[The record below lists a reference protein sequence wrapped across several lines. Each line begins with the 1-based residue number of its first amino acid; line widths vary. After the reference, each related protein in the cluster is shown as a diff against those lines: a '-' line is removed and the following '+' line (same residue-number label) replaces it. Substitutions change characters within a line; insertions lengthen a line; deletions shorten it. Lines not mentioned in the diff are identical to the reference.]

1 MLDYRNREKWWKSNQ
16 ETLKIVS
23 YILGPRVGCFKERA
37 KTSAGEI
44 WILIIAVTD
53 LLLVSQLMKNYTHTF
68 IAHESQLEMIAI
80 SLLGDRP
87 TVGALYPQHHSHDGA
102 RPARGGYKKELDKY
116 KKSKSDVWQV
126 NQLFF

>member
-1 MLDYRNREKWWKSNQ
+1 
-16 ETLKIVS
+16 
-23 YILGPRVGCFKERA
+23 
-37 KTSAGEI
+37 
-44 WILIIAVTD
+44 
-53 LLLVSQLMKNYTHTF
+53 MKNYTHTF

-116 KKSKSDVWQV
+116 KKYKSDVCQV
-126 NQLFF
+126 IQLFFSTESGVAGGSRCGRGGRGVGVKSRTRTGGGIARTRGRADRCHSRADPGH